1 MKVSGLVTLCAFFY
15 LASASAFS
23 LHPQEIKNRT
33 DRDIPLISRFLRGE
47 IAEIQTVVWSSPRLD
62 SPILEDE
69 PCAFRMTLRRLA
81 PDAKTIKVQIDRGLE
96 GEQVSPLT
104 RELHKVWLADGN
116 RCSDTHSR
124 LFGPIRGAFTQILY
138 FDRSAQAWIGREPQG
153 FFSIET
159 FLTKVVLSSD
169 GAFAM
174 DFTAKN
180 LVSRRDGY
188 SYVRFKLD
196 SASTE
201 ELRDRLY
208 IKPQAFASN
217 PDAILNSEDPC
228 RTLTECRAI
237 FDKVTS
243 IGFLPESRRPKLG
256 DLLMRPDGSI
266 LNARDQVEAE
276 EECRARGKSLPTA
289 KQMIESTA
297 IECSKFGQRL
307 CGARIVDG
315 QSEKQDALNAGLTYA
330 SVTNPGYIS
339 ESFWFRA
346 PQVGDKDYCLWTSS
360 WIDTDN
366 GRARWP
372 QILGTSGEFF
382 TPGACNHA
390 GRAVRCLDR

>member
-1 MKVSGLVTLCAFFY
+1 MRVSGLIAFCTFFY

-23 LHPQEIKNRT
+23 LHPQDVKNRT
-33 DRDIPLISRFLRGE
+33 DRDLSSISKFLQGD
-47 IAEIQTVVWSSPRLD
+47 IAEIQTVVWSSSRLD

-69 PCAFRMTLRRLA
+69 PCAFRMTIRRLA
-81 PDAKTIKVQIDRGLE
+81 PDAKTIKVQIDRGLK

-104 RELHKVWLADGN
+104 KELHKVWFADGN
-116 RCSDTHSR
+116 RCSETHSR

-153 FFSIET
+153 FFNIET
-159 FLTKVVLSSD
+159 FLSKVVLSSD
-169 GAFAM
+169 GAFTM

-180 LVSRRDGY
+180 LVSPRDGY

-201 ELRDRLY
+201 EMRDRLY
-208 IKPQAFASN
+208 IQPQAFASN

-256 DLLMRPDGSI
+256 ELLLRPDGSI

-276 EECRARGKSLPTA
+276 GECRARGKSLPTA
-289 KQMIESTA
+289 KQMIESAA
-297 IECSKFGQRL
+297 IECSAFGQRL
-307 CGARIVDG
+307 CGARTIKQPGKNQDLVD
-315 QSEKQDALNAGLTYA
+315 AGFTFA
-330 SVTNPGYIS
+330 SVTNPGYVA
-339 ESFWFRA
+339 ESFWYKG
-346 PQVGDKDYCLWTSS
+346 PVWGDKDYCLWTSS
-360 WIDTDN
+360 WLDSEN
-366 GRARWP
+366 GRVRRP
-372 QILGTSGEFF
+372 KLLGTSGYFLS
-382 TPGACNHA
+382 PGACNITS
-390 GRAVRCLDR
+390 RAVRCVEP